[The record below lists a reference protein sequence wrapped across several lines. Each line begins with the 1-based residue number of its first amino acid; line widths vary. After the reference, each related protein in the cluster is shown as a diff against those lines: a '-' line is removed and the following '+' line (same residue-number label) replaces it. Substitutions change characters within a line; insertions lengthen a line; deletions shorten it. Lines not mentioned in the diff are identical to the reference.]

1 MLWTYIIFISSY
13 EVDTAGIVIILIL
26 QLKKLK
32 SRKGKLFSSGLV
44 VRVLCSQKGQIVC
57 PTSHKFMVVLELK
70 HVSWSL
76 ALGPSL
82 QTKLSFS
89 SQCRWTI
96 YECNWPSNNVG
107 FRSNQSWKEQKP
119 SEASSNKRE
128 MKHIQG
134 RLLGQKGQTA
144 ARFQR
149 NLKILSHSSISCHL
163 SGGSL
168 FLLLSL
174 LSLSDQPLL
183 TNGLIWPLGPGPES
197 TRPNLPYS
205 PAIDNDL

>member
-26 QLKKLK
+26 QLKELK
-32 SRKGKLFSSGLV
+32 SRKGKLFSGGLV

-57 PTSHKFMVVLELK
+57 PTSHKFIVVLK

-89 SQCRWTI
+89 SQCRWTV

-107 FRSNQSWKEQKP
+107 LGSNQGWKEQEP
-119 SEASSNKRE
+119 SEARSNKRE
-128 MKHIQG
+128 MKHMQG

-144 ARFQR
+144 ARFQG

-183 TNGLIWPLGPGPES
+183 INGLIGPLGPGPES
-197 TRPNLPYS
+197 TCPNLPDP
-205 PAIDNDL
+205 PAIENDL